1 MRDLTIKEILM
12 IPAVG
17 AIFLALLPFALA
29 YKVIHH
35 AEKKKQ

>member
-12 IPAVG
+12 IPVIG

-29 YKVIHH
+29 YEVIRY
-35 AEKKKQ
+35 AEKKKR